1 MTSTPLAPPPAP
13 PAAGDAPQPTRP
25 RTSSRVVSIVVAAVG
40 GAIVLGTFV
49 GVALSTVAVAGSRQD
64 AATVAVTGVDALDI
78 DVSGGSLTVAYANVP
93 DARLTVDRG
102 MGSQA
107 WTFENRDGTLTVAS
121 PDHLSAFGLPFGG
134 NGTARLTL
142 PASLRDF
149 AVDARVQVD
158 GGSVRLT
165 GGRFDDLDATTN
177 AGSLRISG
185 VARTVTGQSSAG
197 AAQLVLRDVESARLD
212 VSAGRTIAT
221 LKGTAPSSIDA
232 TVSAGLLQL
241 EVPAGAYDVTSD
253 VSAGA
258 FHNALGSTPGAA
270 NTVHAEV
277 SAGALTLAPLSGR

>member
-13 PAAGDAPQPTRP
+13 PAPGAAPQPTGP
-25 RTSSRVVSIVVAAVG
+25 RTSSRVVSILVAVVG
-40 GAIVLGTFV
+40 GAIVLGTLAT
-49 GVALSTVAVAGSRQD
+49 VALSTIALAGSRQD
-64 AATVAVTGVDALDI
+64 ATTVQVAGVDALDI
-78 DVSGGSLTVAYANVP
+78 DVSGGSLIVAYADVR

-102 MGSQA
+102 MGSSP
-107 WTFENRDGTLTVAS
+107 WTFENRDGTLTIAS
-121 PDHLSAFGLPFGG
+121 PDRLTSFGWPFGG

-142 PASLRDF
+142 PASLRAS

-165 GGRFDDLDATTN
+165 GGRFDDLQATTD

-185 VARTVTGQSSAG
+185 AARTVTGQSNAG
-197 AAQLVLRDVESARLD
+197 DSQLVLRDVESASID
-212 VSAGRTIAT
+212 VSAGRTVAT
-221 LKGTAPSSIDA
+221 LKGTAPHSIDA

-241 EVPAGAYDVTSD
+241 GVPAGAYDVTSN

-270 NTVHAEV
+270 NTIRAEV
-277 SAGALTLAPLSGR
+277 SAGALELSSR